1 MMKIGIVLGTNE
13 PEVAWN
19 ALRFGV
25 RALMANHTVKIFL
38 LSSGVELEEIHDPK
52 FNVEELIIAFTG
64 KKGAILACGTCLKS
78 RHKEGSAVC
87 PLHTLDDLLTL
98 VEESDRILTFG

>member
-1 MMKIGIVLGTNE
+1 MMKIGIVLATNE

-25 RALMANHTVKIFL
+25 RTLLANHTVKIFL
-38 LSSGVELEEIHDPK
+38 LGSWVELEDIHDNK
-52 FNVEELIIAFTG
+52 FNVQEQVGSFMQ
-64 KKGAILACGTCLKS
+64 KKGEILACDTCLKS

-87 PLHTLDDLLTL
+87 PLHTIDDLLAM
-98 VEESDRILTFG
+98 VEESDKILTFG

>member
-1 MMKIGIVLGTNE
+1 MKIGIVVGTNE

-25 RALMANHTVKIFL
+25 RALMANHPVKIFL
-38 LSSGVELEEIHDPK
+38 LNSGVELEEIHDNK
-52 FNVEELIIAFTG
+52 FNVEEQVILFTQ
-64 KKGAILACGTCLKS
+64 KKGEILACGTCLKS

-87 PLHTLDDLLTL
+87 PLHTIDDLLAM
-98 VEESDRILTFG
+98 VEESDKILTFG